1 MSSRPT
7 NSTADTT
14 EAADTTGASGAT
26 GAERTVRERSG
37 HLFPGQGDF
46 SVGALTRAL
55 GADRSGVLRAAVREV
70 FAEVDA
76 VAVEREL
83 PPLGPWLLGPAP
95 PTGRDLAQAPTGTPQ
110 LALYGVSLAVH
121 RALVRSRGA
130 PRVLVGVSF
139 GEIAALTAAGA
150 FTVSGG
156 ARVAH
161 DLARV
166 LVTSCPGGLTLLSCP
181 EATAHGLFRAASAPE
196 AVVGVV
202 NDDRSVVAAGPL
214 AALTRVEKT
223 AADAG
228 ITAVRLHLPF
238 ASHHPA
244 LHAPAQEFAA
254 AVRPYGQRK
263 LAVPVH
269 SAVAGRAYTDADDLA
284 ARLADCL
291 TRPARVPDALRRA
304 AGHGDGRVGALFE
317 AGTGAAL
324 ASGARATLPGTT
336 VHAPLAEPGFP
347 W

>member
-7 NSTADTT
+7 DTT
-14 EAADTTGASGAT
+14 AEVQGRTEAKAT
-26 GAERTVRERSG
+26 GRERSG

-55 GADRSGVLRAAVREV
+55 GSDRTGVLRAAVWEV
-70 FAEVDA
+70 FAEVDV
-76 VAVEREL
+76 VAAERGL
-83 PPLGPWLLGPAP
+83 PLLGPWLLGPAP

-130 PRVLVGVSF
+130 PSVLVGVSF
-139 GEIAALTAAGA
+139 GEIPALAAAGA
-150 FTVSGG
+150 FTVAGG

-166 LVTSCPGGLTLLSCP
+166 LVTSCPGGLTLLSCS
-181 EATAHGLFRAASAPE
+181 EATAQGLFTTAAAPE

-214 AALTRVEKT
+214 AALTRVEKI

-228 ITAVRLHLPF
+228 ITAVRLRLPF

-244 LHAPAQEFAA
+244 LHAAAQQLAA
-254 AVRPYGQRK
+254 TVRPYGQGK

-284 ARLADCL
+284 GRLADCL

-304 AGHGDGRVGALFE
+304 AGHDGDRVGVLFE

-324 ASGARATLPGTT
+324 ASGARGTLPGTT